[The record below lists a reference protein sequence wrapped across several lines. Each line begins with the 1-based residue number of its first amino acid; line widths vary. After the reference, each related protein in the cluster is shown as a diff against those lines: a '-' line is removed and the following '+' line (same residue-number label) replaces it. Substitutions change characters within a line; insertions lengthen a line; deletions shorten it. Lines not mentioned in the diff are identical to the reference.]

1 MRFSYRM
8 ITATAALAA
17 AALASPVGA
26 NEELAKKHQCLTCH
40 QIDKKVVGPAYKD
53 VAKKYKG
60 QADAGAK
67 LTEKIRMGSKGV
79 WGPVPM
85 PANVKVPEA
94 DAKALAVWILKQG

>member
-1 MRFSYRM
+1 MRIRYHA
-8 ITATAALAA
+8 ITAALAA
-17 AALASPVGA
+17 AVLASPAGA

-40 QIDKKVVGPAYKD
+40 QIDKKVAGPAYKE
-53 VAKKYKG
+53 VAKKYKA

-67 LTEKIRMGSKGV
+67 LAEKIRMGSKGV

-94 DAKALAVWILKQG
+94 DAKALAAWILKQG